1 LEFQMDVADEFKYFA
16 SLACLLDFGEIVAK
30 LF

>member
-1 LEFQMDVADEFKYFA
+1 MDVANEFKYFA
-16 SLACLLDFGEIVAK
+16 SLACLLDFGEIIAK

>member
-1 LEFQMDVADEFKYFA
+1 MDVANEFKYFA
-16 SLACLLDFGEIVAK
+16 SLACLLDFGEILAK